1 MDLSPAGGV
10 VLYCPGYGG
19 TTAPPQAGRSRRPP
33 HGQHH
38 HRAGPHGAAPPRAAS
53 SPTRVCGMMPNM
65 GHLTVI
71 TTGGTIAT
79 NTDADGVRR
88 PARSGAELTAGLDVD
103 VVDVMA
109 VDSSQ
114 LVSADWDAIGAAA
127 RSAANS
133 GADGVVLTHG
143 TDTLEETALW
153 LDLTYGGPAP
163 VVITG
168 AMRSADAPNAD
179 GPRNLRDALRV
190 AASPGARGL
199 GVLVY
204 FAGRVLQPAGLH
216 KIAGQDGFAGEL
228 LGTVD
233 DPVVPVRLNRTKAR
247 PYLSELSAAT
257 APRVDIVT
265 AYLGS
270 DAVTMDA
277 CVAAGARG
285 VVLEALGSGNA
296 GAAVIDGVR
305 RHCRDG
311 VVIAVSTRVAGGRVS
326 PGYGPGRDLVDA
338 GALMVSLPPSQT
350 RVLVMA
356 ALATQLPLRTI
367 VKRLS

>member
-1 MDLSPAGGV
+1 MRDDPSM
-10 VLYCPGYGG
+10 
-19 TTAPPQAGRSRRPP
+19 SR
-33 HGQHH
+33 
-38 HRAGPHGAAPPRAAS
+38 
-53 SPTRVCGMMPNM
+53 
-65 GHLTVI
+65 LTVI
-71 TTGGTIAT
+71 ATGGTIAT
-79 NTDADGVRR
+79 SIGADGLRR
-88 PARSGAELTAGLDVD
+88 PTHSGAQLAAGLDVD
-103 VVDVMA
+103 VVDLMA

-114 LVSADWDAIGAAA
+114 LVPADWDAIGEAA
-127 RSAANS
+127 RNAANS
-133 GADGVVLTHG
+133 GAEGVVVTHG

-153 LDLTYGGPAP
+153 LDLTYGGRSP

-168 AMRSADAPNAD
+168 AARSADASDAD
-179 GPRNLRDALRV
+179 GPRNLRDALAV
-190 AASPGARGL
+190 ASSPAARDL
-199 GVLVY
+199 GVLVC
-204 FAGRVLQPAGLH
+204 FAGRVLQPSGVH
-216 KIAGQDGFAGEL
+216 KVASQQVFAGEL

-233 DPVVPVRLNRTKAR
+233 GGVTLKRPKTR
-247 PYLSELSAAT
+247 PYLGELSAAT

-270 DAVTMDA
+270 DAVAIDA

-285 VVLEALGSGNA
+285 VVLEAVGSGNV

-338 GALMVSLPPSQT
+338 GALMVSRLPASQV

-356 ALATQLPLRTI
+356 ALAAQLPLRD
-367 VKRLS
+367 VADRLR